1 MAEDKNFHN
10 QLLDKVR
17 AYRMPKA
24 AQELLSTHL
33 PLTISGITASGKNS
47 TTQYIMGSTDY
58 RHVVTH
64 TTRPLREGEES
75 GKDYHFV
82 SEEEMI
88 RLLETESM
96 VEVQLVH
103 GTQVSGVS
111 IKAYQDVIASGHKP
125 LLNID
130 VQGVEKIGL
139 YVPSLRPVFLLP
151 PDFESWVQML
161 EKRGRMSHSE
171 RLRRMHSAREEL
183 EKIMN
188 SVHFFLVINR
198 DVPQTA
204 REILGNV
211 HDLSSQRQGR
221 ETARLLLERLKTI

>member
-75 GKDYHFV
+75 GKDY
-82 SEEEMI
+82 
-88 RLLETESM
+88 
-96 VEVQLVH
+96 
-103 GTQVSGVS
+103 
-111 IKAYQDVIASGHKP
+111 QDVIASGHKP

-161 EKRGRMSHSE
+161 EKRGRMS
-171 RLRRMHSAREEL
+171 
-183 EKIMN
+183 
-188 SVHFFLVINR
+188 
-198 DVPQTA
+198 
-204 REILGNV
+204 
-211 HDLSSQRQGR
+211 
-221 ETARLLLERLKTI
+221 